1 MCSSDLDPAIPGNR
15 PAAPNR
21 IFLGLLGTLLAVGS
35 AATAAVLAEHLDTSF
50 HTFDDL
56 GSFTKV
62 PVLARI
68 PQITTKIELRRRRW
82 RRPLAASAACI
93 GIVVIVGLAYLVA
106 NGNES
111 LVSLLARRGGS

>member
-1 MCSSDLDPAIPGNR
+1 
-15 PAAPNR
+15 
-21 IFLGLLGTLLAVGS
+21 
-35 AATAAVLAEHLDTSF
+35 
-50 HTFDDL
+50 TFDDL

-111 LVSLLARRGGS
+111 LVSLLARRGGSSGSLRVPGVLRARGEAVQRDAGPQVSLHDPCSPGGPRPAQVR